1 MNIEARKI
9 SLINW
14 ISAVQDEETLDKLE
28 NLQKEKTDWYDSLN
42 EEDKKAIEEGIKQL
56 DNNIFLTHNQVRSK
70 IREKFNF

>member
-9 SLINW
+9 NLINW